1 MRSRE
6 PVTRPGS
13 WDDQPAAA
21 WADAFLA
28 GNGRHGALV
37 FGQPR
42 DETVI
47 VTQHRLVRPNG
58 TAGQPPPRLA
68 GRLAGVRALLLAGES
83 AAALDRCCAGW
94 PEHPPQPFH
103 PAFAVRLAR
112 PGLGPVTG
120 YRRAVDFA
128 DGLVSAEWSGPDG
141 VAWRQACFVSRA
153 RDIVVQQVT
162 ARGLDLLV
170 RQDAALP
177 GAPAGL
183 GVRPWARAGGSEAL
197 LGLDVDYPDVPSAPA
212 GAGPVA
218 GAGPPGGPGYAGA
231 TRIIAPGG
239 RCAAEGDAVR
249 VTGAA
254 EVVVLTQVS
263 SRDPGPGPDG
273 ASALGGALAE
283 VPADYRALLAEHVR
297 LHRAAY
303 GRVSLDLGA
312 SPADR
317 ARPVGELLAR
327 QAASPG
333 QPLPALLERLFDS
346 GRYLLL
352 AASGLL
358 PPRLTGLWQGD
369 WDAAWGNCLS
379 GNANLNLQLAGAVT
393 ADVPAAVHALA
404 GLVAAQLDDWR
415 VNAQR
420 IFGCRGILA
429 PAQADG
435 ADGLCRHFAPGWP
448 HQIWTAG
455 ADWLLVPLL
464 DYADSTRA
472 DSTRADSTR
481 AGATGDAE
489 FLHTAVLPAL
499 TELARFYQDFLAL
512 RDDGGQVVFAPSYSP
527 ENQPRGWTGAALNA
541 TMDIAAARHALTEAA
556 WAVDRCEPGD
566 DRPGRWRELAG
577 RLPPYQVNP
586 DQALAEW
593 AWPPGGPPLPDN
605 YDHRHV
611 SHLYPVWPLH
621 EITPVDTPELAAA
634 AVLALR
640 LRGAENGSAHG
651 WLHQALAAAR
661 LHQASL
667 AGARLAALTAQ
678 DYFFRSLMSSHY
690 PGRRVY
696 NADAALALP
705 GLLTELLADSIPA
718 RPGRLARLVLL
729 PAVPGFLPAGRLH
742 GARTLLP
749 GRLDLTWDLRAG
761 SVAAELAGPVS
772 QPIELACP
780 AAAAGA
786 RCTASV
792 RVRSLRPGTWRLDL
806 TAGRPT
812 QITIDWAPG
821 PDLGPAPATAPS
833 PGPGPAPEPELRG

>member
-1 MRSRE
+1 MSG
-6 PVTRPGS
+6 PGIWAS
-13 WDDQPAAA
+13 QPAAA
-21 WADAFLA
+21 WEDAFLA

-37 FGQPR
+37 FGAPR

-68 GRLAGVRALLLAGES
+68 GRLAEVRALLLAGES

-94 PEHPPQPFH
+94 PDHPPQPFH
-103 PAFAVRLAR
+103 PAFAVRLAL

-141 VAWRQACFVSRA
+141 AAWRRTCFVSRG
-153 RDIVVQQVT
+153 RDVVVQHVT
-162 ARGLDLLV
+162 AGRLDLLV
-170 RQDAALP
+170 WQDAALP
-177 GAPAGL
+177 GAPADL
-183 GVRPWARAGGSEAL
+183 RIRPRVQAAGRAAV
-197 LGLDVDYPDVPSAPA
+197 LDVRVGYPAPED
-212 GAGPVA
+212 
-218 GAGPPGGPGYAGA
+218 GGYSGT
-231 TRIIAPGG
+231 TRVIASGG
-239 RCAAEGDAVR
+239 RCAADGDAVR
-249 VTGAA
+249 VAGAA
-254 EVVVLTQVS
+254 EVLLLTQVN
-263 SRDPGPGPDG
+263 GDG
-273 ASALGGALAE
+273 LAGG
-283 VPADYRALLAEHVR
+283 PADYRTLLAEHTR

-303 GRVSLDLGA
+303 GQVRLDLGA

-333 QPLPALLERLFDS
+333 RPLPALLEKLFDS

-369 WDAAWGNCLS
+369 WAAAWGNCLS

-415 VNAQR
+415 INARR

-435 ADGLCRHFAPGWP
+435 TDGLCRHFAAGWP

-472 DSTRADSTR
+472 
-481 AGATGDAE
+481 GATGDAE
-489 FLHTAVLPAL
+489 FLRTAVLPAL
-499 TELARFYQDFLAL
+499 TELACFYQDFLAV

-527 ENQPRGWTGAALNA
+527 ENQPAGWTGAALNA

-556 WAVDRCEPGD
+556 WAVDRAEPGD
-566 DRPGRWRELAG
+566 DRPPRWRALAS
-577 RLPPYQVNP
+577 RLPSYQINP
-586 DQALAEW
+586 DRALAEW

-605 YDHRHV
+605 YDHRHI

-621 EITPVDTPELAAA
+621 EITPADTPELAAA
-634 AVLALR
+634 AVRALR

-661 LHQASL
+661 LHQPDL
-667 AGARLAALTAQ
+667 AGARLAALTGQ

-696 NADAALALP
+696 NADAACALP

-729 PAVPGFLPAGRLH
+729 PAVPGFVPAGRLR

-749 GRLDLTWDLRAG
+749 GRLDLTWDLAAG
-761 SVAAELAGPVS
+761 TAAAELTGPVS
-772 QPIELACP
+772 QSIELACP
-780 AAAAGA
+780 AAAADA

-792 RVRSLRPGTWRLDL
+792 PAGPLRSGVWRLDL
-806 TAGRPT
+806 TAGQPA
-812 QITIDWAPG
+812 QIALDWA
-821 PDLGPAPATAPS
+821 ATSEPATA
-833 PGPGPAPEPELRG
+833 

>member
-1 MRSRE
+1 MTGQ
-6 PVTRPGS
+6 PPGPGI
-13 WDDQPAAA
+13 WDAEPAAA
-21 WADAFLA
+21 WPDAFLA

-37 FGQPR
+37 FGQPG

-68 GRLAGVRALLLAGES
+68 GWLAEVRALLLAGES
-83 AAALDRCCAGW
+83 AAALDRLCAGW

-103 PAFAVRLAR
+103 PAFAVRLAL

-120 YRRAVDFA
+120 YRRAVNFA
-128 DGLVSAEWSGPDG
+128 DGLVSAEWTGPDQ
-141 VAWRQACFVSRA
+141 AFWRRTCFVSRA
-153 RDIVVQQVT
+153 RDVVVQHVP
-162 ARGLDLLV
+162 AGRLDLV
-170 RQDAALP
+170 VWHDAALP
-177 GAPAGL
+177 GAPADL
-183 GVRPWARAGGSEAL
+183 DIRSRVR
-197 LGLDVDYPDVPSAPA
+197 
-212 GAGPVA
+212 VA
-218 GAGPPGGPGYAGA
+218 GDEAVLAVQVGYPAPDGGGYSG
-231 TRIIAPGG
+231 TTWVIAPGG
-239 RCAAEGDAVR
+239 RCSTEGDAVR

-254 EVVVLTQVS
+254 GVLLLTQVN
-263 SRDPGPGPDG
+263 GDG
-273 ASALGGALAE
+273 LAGA
-283 VPADYRALLAEHVR
+283 PADYETLLAEHVS

-303 GRVSLDLGA
+303 GQVGLDLGA

-317 ARPVGELLAR
+317 ARPVGELLAS

-333 QPLPALLERLFDS
+333 RPLPALLEKLFDS

-369 WDAAWGNCLS
+369 WAAAWGNCLS
-379 GNANLNLQLAGAVT
+379 GNANLNLQLAGAVAT
-393 ADVPAAVHALA
+393 DVPAAVHALA
-404 GLVAAQLDDWR
+404 GLVVAQLDDWR
-415 VNAQR
+415 VNARR

-435 ADGLCRHFAPGWP
+435 TDGLCRHFAAEWP

-464 DYADSTRA
+464 DYADATRA
-472 DSTRADSTR
+472 DSPR
-481 AGATGDAE
+481 AGATGGAE
-489 FLHTAVLPAL
+489 FLRAAVLPAL
-499 TELARFYQDFLAL
+499 TELARFYQDFLAVF
-512 RDDGGQVVFAPSYSP
+512 DDGGQVVFAPSYSP

-556 WAVDRCEPGD
+556 VAVDRCEPGD
-566 DRPGRWRELAG
+566 DRPGHWRELAG
-577 RLPPYQVNP
+577 RLPPYQVNQ

-621 EITPVDTPELAAA
+621 EITPADTPRLAAA
-634 AVLALR
+634 AVRALR

-661 LHQASL
+661 LHQAGL
-667 AGARLAALTAQ
+667 AGGRLAGLTGQ

-696 NADAALALP
+696 NADAACALP

-729 PAVPGFLPAGRLH
+729 PAVPGFLPAGRLR

-749 GRLDLTWDLRAG
+749 GRLDLSWDLRAG
-761 SVAAELAGPVS
+761 TATAELASPVS
-772 QPIELACP
+772 QPIELICP
-780 AAAAGA
+780 AAMAGA
-786 RCTASV
+786 RCTASLP
-792 RVRSLRPGTWRLDL
+792 VRSLRPGMWRLGL
-806 TAGRPT
+806 TAGQPT
-812 QITIDWAPG
+812 QIAVTWSPVPAPG
-821 PDLGPAPATAPS
+821 PQNA
-833 PGPGPAPEPELRG
+833 PGPKPGTG

>member
-1 MRSRE
+1 MTGQ
-6 PVTRPGS
+6 PPGPGI
-13 WDDQPAAA
+13 WDAGPAAA

-37 FGQPR
+37 FGGPR

-47 VTQHRLVRPNG
+47 VTQPRLVRPNG
-58 TAGQPPPRLA
+58 TGGQPPPRLA
-68 GRLAGVRALLLAGES
+68 GRLAEVRALLLAGES
-83 AAALDRCCAGW
+83 AAALDRLCAGW

-103 PAFAVRLAR
+103 PAFAIRLAR

-128 DGLVSAEWSGPDG
+128 DGVVSAQWTGPDG
-141 VAWRQACFVSRA
+141 TAWRRACFVSRA
-153 RDIVVQQVT
+153 RDVVVQYLT
-162 ARGLDLLV
+162 AGQLDLVV
-170 RQDAALP
+170 RHDTALP

-183 GVRPWARAGGSEAL
+183 GVRPWARTGAGEAL
-197 LGLDVDYPDVPSAPA
+197 LGLDVDYPDAPPAPA
-212 GAGPVA
+212 GAGRAA
-218 GAGPPGGPGYAGA
+218 GAGQPGGAGYAGV
-231 TRIIAPGG
+231 TRIVAPGG
-239 RCAAEGDAVR
+239 RCTAEGDAVR
-249 VTGAA
+249 VTGTA
-254 EVVVLTQVS
+254 EVMVLTRVS
-263 SRDPGPGPDG
+263 IRGAGPGPDR
-273 ASALGGALAE
+273 ASALGGTLAGL
-283 VPADYRALLAEHVR
+283 PADYPALLAEHAR

-317 ARPVGELLAR
+317 ARPVGDLLAG

-333 QPLPALLERLFDS
+333 RPLPALLEQLFDS

-369 WDAAWGNCLS
+369 WAAAWGNCLS

-415 VNAQR
+415 VNARR

-435 ADGLCRHFAPGWP
+435 TDGLCRHFAPGWP

-464 DYADSTRA
+464 DYAD
-472 DSTRADSTR
+472 
-481 AGATGDAE
+481 ATGDAE
-489 FLHTAVLPAL
+489 FLRTAVLPAL
-499 TELARFYQDFLAL
+499 TELACFYQDFLAVC
-512 RDDGGQVVFAPSYSP
+512 DDGGQVVFAPSYSP
-527 ENQPRGWTGAALNA
+527 ENQPRGWTAAALNA

-556 WAVDRCEPGD
+556 WAVHRGEPDD
-566 DRPGRWRELAG
+566 DRPARWRELAG

-586 DQALAEW
+586 DRALAEW

-605 YDHRHV
+605 YGHRHV

-621 EITPVDTPELAAA
+621 EITPEDTPELAAA
-634 AVLALR
+634 AVRALR

-651 WLHQALAAAR
+651 WLHQAMAAAR
-661 LHQASL
+661 LHEADL
-667 AGARLAALTAQ
+667 AGARLAALTGQ

-696 NADAALALP
+696 NADAACALP
-705 GLLTELLADSIPA
+705 GLLTELLADSVPA

-729 PAVPGFLPAGRLH
+729 PAVPGFLPAGRLR

-749 GRLDLTWDLRAG
+749 GRLGLSWDLRAG
-761 SVAAELAGPVS
+761 TVAAELTGPVS

-780 AAAAGA
+780 AATAGA

-792 RVRSLRPGTWRLDL
+792 PARLLRPGIWRLDL
-806 TAGRPT
+806 TAGQPAE
-812 QITIDWAPG
+812 IDLDWT
-821 PDLGPAPATAPS
+821 PAP
-833 PGPGPAPEPELRG
+833 

>member
-1 MRSRE
+1 
-6 PVTRPGS
+6 VTGQLPGPGI
-13 WDDQPAAA
+13 WDGRPAAA

-28 GNGRHGALV
+28 GNGRHGALA
-37 FGQPR
+37 FGAPR

-58 TAGQPPPRLA
+58 TAGQPPPPLA

-83 AAALDRCCAGW
+83 AAALDRLCAGW

-103 PAFAVRLAR
+103 PAFAVRLAL

-128 DGLVSAEWSGPDG
+128 DGLVSAEWAGPDG
-141 VAWRQACFVSRA
+141 AAWQRTCFVSRA
-153 RDIVVQQVT
+153 RDVIVQRVT
-162 ARGLDLLV
+162 GGRLDLVV
-170 RQDAALP
+170 RHDAALP
-177 GAPAGL
+177 GAPADL
-183 GVRPWARAGGSEAL
+183 DIRSRIQAAGGEAML
-197 LGLDVDYPDVPSAPA
+197 CLQVGYPAPD
-212 GAGPVA
+212 
-218 GAGPPGGPGYAGA
+218 GGGYSGT
-231 TRIIAPGG
+231 TRVIAPGG
-239 RCAAEGDAVR
+239 RCGAEGDAVR

-254 EVVVLTQVS
+254 EVLLLTQVN
-263 SRDPGPGPDG
+263 GDG
-273 ASALGGALAE
+273 LAG
-283 VPADYRALLAEHVR
+283 VPADYRTLLAEQVS

-333 QPLPALLERLFDS
+333 RPLPALLEKLFDS

-369 WDAAWGNCLS
+369 WAAAWGNCLS

-404 GLVAAQLDDWR
+404 GLVTAQLDDWR
-415 VNAQR
+415 VNARR

-435 ADGLCRHFAPGWP
+435 TDGLCRHFAAGWP

-464 DYADSTRA
+464 DYAD
-472 DSTRADSTR
+472 
-481 AGATGDAE
+481 ATGDAE
-489 FLHTAVLPAL
+489 FLRSAVLPAL
-499 TELARFYQDFLAL
+499 TELARFYLDFLTV
-512 RDDGGQVVFAPSYSP
+512 RDDRGHVVLAPSYSP

-556 WAVDRCEPGD
+556 VAVDRCEPGD
-566 DRPGRWRELAG
+566 DQPRRWRELAG
-577 RLPPYQVNP
+577 RLPPYQVNR
-586 DQALAEW
+586 DRALAEW

-621 EITPVDTPELAAA
+621 EITPAGTPELAAA
-634 AVLALR
+634 AVRALR

-661 LHQASL
+661 LHQAGL
-667 AGARLAALTAQ
+667 AGARLAALTGQ

-696 NADAALALP
+696 NADAACALP
-705 GLLTELLADSIPA
+705 GLLTELLADSVPA
-718 RPGRLARLVLL
+718 RPGRLAQLVLL
-729 PAVPGFLPAGRLH
+729 PAVPGFLPAGRLR

-749 GRLDLTWDLRAG
+749 GRLGLSWDLRAG
-761 SVAAELAGPVS
+761 TATADLTSPVS
-772 QPIELACP
+772 QPVELACP
-780 AAAAGA
+780 AATAGA
-786 RCTASV
+786 RCTASGPA
-792 RVRSLRPGTWRLDL
+792 RLLRPGIWRLDL
-806 TAGRPT
+806 TAGQPA
-812 QITIDWAPG
+812 QIVLDWT
-821 PDLGPAPATAPS
+821 PAPQPATS
-833 PGPGPAPEPELRG
+833 

>member
-1 MRSRE
+1 
-6 PVTRPGS
+6 VTGQPPGPGI
-13 WDDQPAAA
+13 WAAEPAAA

-47 VTQHRLVRPNG
+47 VTHHRLVRPNG

-68 GRLAGVRALLLAGES
+68 GRLAEVRALLLAGES
-83 AAALDRCCAGW
+83 AAALDRLCAGW

-103 PAFAVRLAR
+103 PAFAVRLAL

-128 DGLVSAEWSGPDG
+128 DGLASAEWTGPD
-141 VAWRQACFVSRA
+141 QAVCGRTCFVSRA
-153 RDIVVQQVT
+153 RDVVVQHVT
-162 ARGLDLLV
+162 AGRLDLVV
-170 RQDAALP
+170 RHDVGLP
-177 GAPAGL
+177 GAPADL
-183 GVRPWARAGGSEAL
+183 DIRSRVRAAGHEAVL
-197 LGLDVDYPDVPSAPA
+197 AVQVGYPAPD
-212 GAGPVA
+212 
-218 GAGPPGGPGYAGA
+218 GGGYSGT
-231 TRIIAPGG
+231 TRVIAPGG
-239 RCAAEGDAVR
+239 RCRTEGDAVR

-254 EVVVLTQVS
+254 GVLLLTQVN
-263 SRDPGPGPDG
+263 GDG
-273 ASALGGALAE
+273 LAG
-283 VPADYRALLAEHVR
+283 VPVDYETLLAEHTR
-297 LHRAAY
+297 RHRADY
-303 GRVSLDLGA
+303 GQVRLDLGA

-317 ARPVGELLAR
+317 SRPVRELLAC

-333 QPLPALLERLFDS
+333 RPLPALLEKLFDS

-369 WDAAWGNCLS
+369 WAAAWGNCLS
-379 GNANLNLQLAGAVT
+379 GNANLNLQLTGAVT
-393 ADVPAAVHALA
+393 TDVPAAVHALA

-415 VNAQR
+415 VNARR
-420 IFGCRGILA
+420 IFGCHGILA

-435 ADGLCRHFAPGWP
+435 TDGLCRHFAAGWP

-464 DYADSTRA
+464 DYAD
-472 DSTRADSTR
+472 
-481 AGATGDAE
+481 ATGDAE
-489 FLHTAVLPAL
+489 FLRTAVLPAL
-499 TELARFYQDFLAL
+499 TELARFYQEFLAVC
-512 RDDGGQVVFAPSYSP
+512 DDGGQVVFAPSYSP

-556 WAVDRCEPGD
+556 VAVDRCEPGD
-566 DRPGRWRELAG
+566 DRPRRWRELAG

-621 EITPVDTPELAAA
+621 EITPAGTPELAAA
-634 AVLALR
+634 AVRALR

-661 LHQASL
+661 LHQAGL
-667 AGARLAALTAQ
+667 AGARLTALTGQ

-696 NADAALALP
+696 NADAACALP
-705 GLLTELLADSIPA
+705 GLLAELVADSIPA

-729 PAVPGFLPAGRLH
+729 PAVPGFLPAGRLR

-749 GRLDLTWDLRAG
+749 GRLDLSWDLRAG
-761 SVAAELAGPVS
+761 TAAAELTSPVG
-772 QPIELACP
+772 QPVELTCP

-792 RVRSLRPGTWRLDL
+792 PVRGLVPRTWRLHL
-806 TAGRPT
+806 TAGRPAE
-812 QITIDWAPG
+812 IALDW
-821 PDLGPAPATAPS
+821 T
-833 PGPGPAPEPELRG
+833 PAPEPAPPPGPEPHR

>member
-1 MRSRE
+1 M
-6 PVTRPGS
+6 TGYDPGPGI
-13 WDDQPAAA
+13 WDGQPAAA

-37 FGQPR
+37 HGVPG

-47 VTQHRLVRPNG
+47 ITQHRLVRPNG

-68 GRLAGVRALLLAGES
+68 GRLAGARALLQAGAS
-83 AAALDRCCAGW
+83 AAALDRLCAGW
-94 PEHPPQPFH
+94 AEHPPQPFH
-103 PAFAVRLAR
+103 PAFAVRSAL

-128 DGLVSAEWSGPDG
+128 DGLVTAEWAGPG
-141 VAWRQACFVSRA
+141 GRRACCVSRA
-153 RDIVVQQVT
+153 RDVVVQQVMT
-162 ARGLDLLV
+162 GRLDLV
-170 RQDAALP
+170 VWHDVALP

-183 GVRPWARAGGSEAL
+183 RVRPQARAAGAEAV
-197 LGLDVDYPDVPSAPA
+197 LDVQVGYPAPES
-212 GAGPVA
+212 
-218 GAGPPGGPGYAGA
+218 GGYSGT
-231 TRIIAPGG
+231 TRVIAPGG
-239 RCAAEGDAVR
+239 QCTAEGDVVR

-254 EVVVLTQVS
+254 EVLLLTQVN
-263 SRDPGPGPDG
+263 GPGLTG
-273 ASALGGALAE
+273 
-283 VPADYRALLAEHVR
+283 PAHYRTLLAEHTR

-303 GRVSLDLGA
+303 GQVRLDLGA

-317 ARPVGELLAR
+317 ARPVSELLAA

-333 QPLPALLERLFDS
+333 RPLPALLEKLFDS

-369 WDAAWGNCLS
+369 WAAAWANCLS
-379 GNANLNLQLAGAVT
+379 GNANLNLALAGAVT

-404 GLVAAQLDDWR
+404 GLIAAHLGDWQ

-429 PAQADG
+429 PAQGDG

-464 DYADSTRA
+464 DYAD
-472 DSTRADSTR
+472 
-481 AGATGDAE
+481 ATGDAE
-489 FLHTAVLPAL
+489 FLRAAVLPAL
-499 TELARFYQDFLAL
+499 TELAQFYEDFLAVS
-512 RDDGGQVVFAPSYSP
+512 DDAGQVVFAPSYSP
-527 ENQPRGWTGAALNA
+527 ENQPAGWTPAALNA

-556 WAVDRCEPGD
+556 LAVDRFAPGD
-566 DRPGRWRELAG
+566 ARPPRWRALAG

-586 DQALAEW
+586 DRALAEW

-621 EITPVDTPELAAA
+621 EINPADTPELAAA
-634 AVLALR
+634 AVRALR

-661 LHQASL
+661 LHEPGL
-667 AGARLAALTAQ
+667 AGARLAALTGQ

-690 PGRRVY
+690 PGRQVY
-696 NADAALALP
+696 NADAACALP
-705 GLLTELLADSIPA
+705 GLLTELLADSVPA

-729 PAVPGFLPAGRLH
+729 PAVPGFLPAGRLR

-749 GRLDLTWDLRAG
+749 GRLDLTWNLSAG
-761 SVAAELAGPVS
+761 RVQAELTSPVT
-772 QPIELACP
+772 QPIELTCP
-780 AAAAGA
+780 AAATGGTAA

-792 RVRSLRPGTWRLDL
+792 PTRRLRPGTWRLEL
-806 TAGRPT
+806 TASQPIR
-812 QITIDWAPG
+812 ITLVWAG
-821 PDLGPAPATAPS
+821 SADS
-833 PGPGPAPEPELRG
+833 